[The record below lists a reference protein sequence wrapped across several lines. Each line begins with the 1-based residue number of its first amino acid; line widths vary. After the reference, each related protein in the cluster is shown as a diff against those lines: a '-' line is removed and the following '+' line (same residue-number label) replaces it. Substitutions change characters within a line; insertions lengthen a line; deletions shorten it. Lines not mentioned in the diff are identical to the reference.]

1 MTATSSGPPTNV
13 SPPVISGSPLQ
24 GQTLSASTGS
34 WNGTQPLSYSYQ
46 WYRCDSGGNN
56 CVASVTGATDLLG
69 AADVGHTLR
78 VLVSASNSAGSANST
93 SAATAAVTA
102 TSSGAPTNVSPPVIT
117 GSTQQGQTLSAS
129 TGSWNGTQPLS
140 YSYQWYRCDSGGNN
154 CVASVT
160 GATDLLGS
168 ADVGTTIRVLVSASN
183 SSGSANS
190 TSAATAA
197 VTATSSGAPT
207 NVSPPVIS
215 GSTQQG
221 QTLSASTGSW
231 NGTQP
236 LSYSYQWYRCDS
248 GGNNCVAS
256 VTGATD
262 LLGSADV
269 GHTLRVLVS
278 ASNSSGSANST
289 SAATA
294 AVTATS
300 SGAPTNVSPPVIS
313 GSTQQGQTLTA
324 STGSWN
330 GTQPLSYSY
339 QWYRCDSG
347 GNNCAPSVTGS
358 TDLLA
363 SADVGHTLR
372 VLVSASNTAGSANS
386 TSAATAAVTATSSG
400 PPTIVSPPVI
410 SGSTQ
415 QGQTLSASTG
425 SWNGTQP
432 LSYSYQWYRCD
443 SGGNNCAPSVTGSTD
458 LLGSA
463 DVGSTLRVLV
473 SASNTAGS
481 ANSTSAATAVVTG
494 SQTQAPQ
501 CSRSSMSSCPAS
513 YFTGPL
519 GNNNLIPAKPGA
531 FLIDEYGG
539 IGTSWAQAQAG
550 LLQREQDMG
559 RKFDGI
565 GIHYGGSESWGGVF
579 GMTDP
584 TTFSPRAEQ
593 WIHDNGS
600 FPLITWTPDYTITQI
615 NNGAADAIFAKAAN
629 YWKTYNFPI
638 MLRIFD
644 EFDNPSAVYAAVP
657 DSANGNVNTCGAPF
671 IAAWQRMVNIFKA
684 NGASNVGFWWTPEE
698 GVTRTCVNASY
709 PGDAYV
715 DWVGSDWYNS
725 CLVGNTSQWCTPL
738 HSGWASF
745 NEVFNYTALGSSLND
760 QHNLWGPHKP
770 FVIGETGTWY
780 DSNNP
785 TYKGAWYANIPAA
798 AQSMLYLRGIEF
810 FDEDVSAAEGAL
822 NNFRVDYPTSDSS
835 VYAGFKQM
843 AANAWFNTG

>member
-1 MTATSSGPPTNV
+1 MLPSISGTVQSGQTLTASSGTWSGASSYKYQWQRCDSTGASCANVGGATGQSYVLAAADVGSTMRVVVTATSRYGSSSASSAPTALVAAAPSGPPPV
-13 SPPVISGSPLQ
+13 VPPSSISPPVITGSLLQ
-24 GQTLSASTGS
+24 GQTLSSSTGS

-56 CVASVTGATDLLG
+56 CVASVTGSTDLLG
-69 AADVGHTLR
+69 SADVGHTIR
-78 VLVSASNSAGSANST
+78 VTGGASNSAGSANST
-93 SAATAAVTA
+93 SAATAVVTA
-102 TSSGAPTNVSPPVIT
+102 GTAAPTNVSPPVIT
-117 GSTQQGQTLSAS
+117 GSLQQGQTLSSS

-140 YSYQWYRCDSGGNN
+140 YSYQWYRCDSAGNN
-154 CVASVT
+154 CVATAT
-160 GATDLLGS
+160 GSTDLLGS
-168 ADVGTTIRVLVSASN
+168 ADVGSTIRVTVSASN
-183 SSGSANS
+183 SAGSANS
-190 TSAATAA
+190 TSAATAV
-197 VTATSSGAPT
+197 VTAPTSAPTNVSPPVITGSLLQGQTLSSGTGSWNGTQPLSYSYQWYRCDSAGNNCAASVTGSSDALGSADVGHTIRVTVSASNSVGSANSTSAATAVVTAPTAAPT

-221 QTLSASTGSW
+221 QTLSSSTGSW

-248 GGNNCVAS
+248 AGNNCVAS
-256 VTGATD
+256 VTG
-262 LLGSADV
+262 
-269 GHTLRVLVS
+269 
-278 ASNSSGSANST
+278 
-289 SAATA
+289 
-294 AVTATS
+294 
-300 SGAPTNVSPPVIS
+300 
-313 GSTQQGQTLTA
+313 
-324 STGSWN
+324 
-330 GTQPLSYSY
+330 
-339 QWYRCDSG
+339 
-347 GNNCAPSVTGS
+347 
-358 TDLLA
+358 
-363 SADVGHTLR
+363 
-372 VLVSASNTAGSANS
+372 
-386 TSAATAAVTATSSG
+386 
-400 PPTIVSPPVI
+400 
-410 SGSTQ
+410 
-415 QGQTLSASTG
+415 
-425 SWNGTQP
+425 
-432 LSYSYQWYRCD
+432 
-443 SGGNNCAPSVTGSTD
+443 STD
-458 LLGSA
+458 LLGGS
-463 DVGSTLRVLV
+463 DPGSTIRVTV
-473 SASNTAGS
+473 TASNSAGS

-494 SQTQAPQ
+494 TGSQTQAAQ
-501 CSRSSMSSCPAS
+501 CSRSSLSSCPAS

-565 GIHYGGSESWGGVF
+565 GVHYGGSQSWDGVF

-600 FPLITWTPDYTITQI
+600 FPLITWTPDYTISQI
-615 NNGAADAIFAKAAN
+615 NNGAADSIFAKAAN

-644 EFDNPSAVYAAVP
+644 EFDNASAVYAAVP

-671 IAAWQRMVNIFKA
+671 IAAWQRMVNIFEA
-684 NGASNVGFWWTPEE
+684 NGASNVGFWWSPEE
-698 GVTRTCVNASY
+698 GANRACVNASY

-715 DWVGSDWYNS
+715 DWVGSDWYNT
-725 CLVGNTSQWCTPL
+725 CMVGNTSQWCTPL

-745 NEVFNYTALGSSLND
+745 SEVFNYSALGSSLSE

-785 TYKGAWYANIPAA
+785 SYKGAWYANIPSV
-798 AQSMLYLRGIEF
+798 AQNMLYLRGIEF

-822 NNFRVDYPTSDSS
+822 NNFRVDYPTSDPS

-843 AANAWFNTG
+843 AANPWFNTG